1 MKITI
6 DQIIHEDSN
15 VDKDKIF
22 TRLVYRGQLLENS
35 EDLVITLDPQE
46 HTDYR
51 WVTSL
56 ADLPGEKIVPY
67 LYEILGETMERGN

>member
-1 MKITI
+1 M
-6 DQIIHEDSN
+6 
-15 VDKDKIF
+15 
-22 TRLVYRGQLLENS
+22 YRRQLLENS

-67 LYEILGETMERGN
+67 LYEILGER